1 MNLLTPFDFVQ
12 KFETKQSIVYCGN
25 APSLKD
31 EELGDWVD
39 SHDIVIRIN
48 TLPCKEYMADTG
60 NITNILVCNPYTCES
75 SEQLPYIPDMLV
87 ICLFSL
93 TRRGDNEKLKHWLNG
108 NKVLISYIPDVVAL
122 NDSNHFEALTTGTY
136 AINLLNRLL
145 KPKSVSILGFTMFLG
160 DTNHHY
166 WSSIVPKGVRSH
178 DFKIEAKIFI
188 SLINRLPGTTKIT
201 LTSDIFWVSKKVKV
215 KLSDKILNKKMKNPR
230 WTNESR
236 RFWNF

>member
-1 MNLLTPFDFVQ
+1 MNLLTPFDLVK

-48 TLPCKEYMADTG
+48 TLPSKEYTSDTG

-75 SEQLPYIPDMLV
+75 GEQLPYRSDMLV

-93 TRRGDNEKLKHWLNG
+93 TRRGDSEKLKFWLNG

-122 NDSNHFEALTTGTY
+122 TDSNHFEALTTGTY

-160 DTNHHY
+160 DTNYHY

-178 DFKIEAKIFI
+178 DFMVEAKIFI
-188 SLINRLPGTTKIT
+188 SLINRLPETTKIT

-215 KLSDKILNKKMKNPR
+215 KLSNDILIKKMKNPR